1 MFERLSTNID
11 MLNKALD
18 GLWLRDKVI
27 NHNISNVNT
36 PNYKKL
42 TVNFEDK
49 LKEAIGNNQSKLN
62 RTHNKHLP
70 ISKGIDEVNPSISV
84 DGNHSYRFDKNNVNI
99 DTEMADLAKNTIMY
113 NAVINQVI
121 GEFDKIKNVINEG
134 SK

>member
-1 MFERLSTNID
+1 MFERLNTNID

-49 LKEAIGNNQSKLN
+49 LKEAIGNRKDKLN
-62 RTHNKHLP
+62 KTHSKHLP
-70 ISKGIDEVNPSISV
+70 ISKEINGINPSISV
-84 DGNHSYRFDKNNVNI
+84 DRNYSYRFDQNNVNI
-99 DTEMADLAKNTIMY
+99 DTEMAELAKNTIMY